1 MYEGLYEA
9 WRREKENVEIQALPR
24 DFYAKLADYVKKMRK
39 ESRMLDKKTTKGR
52 LMELE
57 LRNVNKMVE
66 ELIRL
71 RYEKALEKTMT
82 EKTVPRGL
90 LTAEEEKLQGEILP
104 STEAYQSLLKSVLR
118 GSLAPV
124 ERRGQPRQMVVR
136 FLREVPAI
144 IGSDMKPYG
153 PFKVEDVASLPV
165 ENARILI
172 RQGAALEVE
181 TK

>member
-1 MYEGLYEA
+1 MYEDLYKA
-9 WRREKENVEIQALPR
+9 WKMEKENADIQALPR
-24 DFYAKLADYVKKMRK
+24 DFYAKLAEYVKKMRK

-52 LMELE
+52 LMERE
-57 LRNVNKMVE
+57 LRNVNMMVE
-66 ELIRL
+66 GLIRL
-71 RYEKALEKTMT
+71 RYEKALERTMK
-82 EKTVPRGL
+82 EKTVPKGIL
-90 LTAEEEKLQGEILP
+90 MEEEKLQGEILP
-104 STEAYQSLLKSVLR
+104 SAEAYEALLKSVLR
-118 GSLAPV
+118 GSLTRV
-124 ERRGQPRQMVVR
+124 ERKGQQRQMVVR